1 MPGTISAGG
10 NFLYSWG
17 CAINITPSQVSGST
31 TAEQAF
37 TIPGLQVSD
46 NVSIYYWGTAT
57 PPTPAA
63 QTVGI
68 GISNCRVSAANTL
81 QVGFSNSTGS
91 PATPSA
97 GLYYLWVSRPEV
109 PFPQLPANAV

>member
-37 TIPGLQVSD
+37 TIPGL
-46 NVSIYYWGTAT
+46 
-57 PPTPAA
+57 
-63 QTVGI
+63 
-68 GISNCRVSAANTL
+68 
-81 QVGFSNSTGS
+81 
-91 PATPSA
+91 
-97 GLYYLWVSRPEV
+97 
-109 PFPQLPANAV
+109 